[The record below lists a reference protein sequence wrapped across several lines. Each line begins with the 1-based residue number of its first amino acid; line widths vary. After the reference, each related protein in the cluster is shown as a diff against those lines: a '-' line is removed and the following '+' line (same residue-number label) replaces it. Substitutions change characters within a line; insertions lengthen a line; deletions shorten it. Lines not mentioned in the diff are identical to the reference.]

1 MSVVGV
7 DFGNQN
13 VLIAAAGRGGVD
25 VILNGNSQR
34 LNPCLVGF
42 SESRSMGEG
51 AASNAMGNYR
61 NTISCMKRLMGLSFH
76 DARAQDEMKWVSFT
90 CVPFKHTSGGPES
103 IGVQVSYKSED
114 VVIPMEMI
122 VGMMLKHMGGISAA
136 KAAESSNAPVNSNFS
151 DPSNPLFPRDWV
163 VAIPGYYTDS
173 QRRAFVDAFR
183 MVGIQGL
190 QRLMHEHTATALAY
204 GIFKDIKKEFTKDKP
219 TNVMF
224 IDVGA
229 SAYSVCIV
237 AFEPGKLIVKTA
249 QFDPDL
255 GGRNFDQVI
264 ANWIADKFEEKYKG
278 KLSGKPMNN
287 PKVALKLYVAAE
299 KAKKTLS
306 PAGVREARISLE
318 SLMDDHDFSCTL
330 TDVEYESLCAPLL
343 ARLAA
348 PIERALAEANLK
360 SKDLNCVEI
369 VGGGSRVGCLKRT
382 LATILG
388 LKQSDINNGLST
400 TMNSD
405 ESVAR
410 GAALQSAI
418 LSPRFKVLP
427 YEIIEYQPYPVKVSW
442 DGEASN
448 EQEEGVEVEGQTE
461 GTAMPTNSVIMFG
474 RGSNFPVTRRVTLR
488 RSGEFAV
495 NVSYDESVM
504 KNDCLQGQ
512 SADVACFK
520 IKAPDGPANKVRVN
534 IKEDLHGCIVFS
546 SAQMVE
552 EVNDDQDMTDAA
564 ESKEAP
570 EGEKKKKVKKTT
582 LDCTESRSFD
592 WSETEINKIYEREV
606 AMSNNDRV
614 VKDTADMR
622 NELESYIYDMRD
634 KIVSESHLA
643 PYASSKDRESM
654 SSALETIE
662 SWLYEDGFDATK
674 SVYAEKLKELK
685 KIGDPIVFRQTEAS
699 NRPNSIS
706 SLQRTIEKY
715 QSWCTSSQG
724 VAEFAHITAEEFD
737 KCFKKCDEASGWM
750 YDVLDKQGS
759 RALYETPVTTVA
771 EIDGKV
777 KDLITIVN
785 PIMYKPKPKPSA
797 EEKKP
802 EDKGPEVPNAN
813 AGQSQPMDTDE
824 NTNGG
829 PDQMDTTQ

>member
-1 MSVVGV
+1 
-7 DFGNQN
+7 
-13 VLIAAAGRGGVD
+13 
-25 VILNGNSQR
+25 
-34 LNPCLVGF
+34 
-42 SESRSMGEG
+42 MGEG

-61 NTISCMKRLMGLSFH
+61 NTISSMKRLMGLSFH
-76 DARAQDEMKWVSFT
+76 DSRAQAEMKWAPFT
-90 CVPFKHTSGGPES
+90 CAPIKHASGGPDS
-103 IGVQVSYKSED
+103 IGVKVSYKSED
-114 VVIPMEMI
+114 TVLPMEMI
-122 VGMMLKHMGGISAA
+122 VGMMMKHMGSIAAA
-136 KAAESSNAPVNSNFS
+136 KAAETASTPVHVNFS
-151 DPSNPLFPRDWV
+151 EPTHPLFPRDWV

-190 QRLMHEHTATALAY
+190 QCLIHEHTATALAY
-204 GIFKDIKKEFTKDKP
+204 GIFKDIRKEFTKDKP

-224 IDVGA
+224 LDVGE
-229 SAYSVCIV
+229 SAYSACIV
-237 AFEPGKLIVKTA
+237 AFEPGKLIVKNA

-255 GGRNFDQVI
+255 GGRNFDQVV

-287 PKVALKLYVAAE
+287 PKVALKLFAAAE

-318 SLMDDHDFSCTL
+318 SLMDDFDFSCTL
-330 TDVEYESLCAPLL
+330 TDVEYEALCAPLL

-348 PIERALAEANLK
+348 PIERALAETKLK
-360 SKDLNCVEI
+360 AKDLNCVEI

-382 LATILG
+382 LASILG
-388 LKQSDINNGLST
+388 LDQSATNNGLST
-400 TMNSD
+400 SMNSD

-448 EQEEGVEVEGQTE
+448 EQEEGVEVEGQAD
-461 GTAMPTNSVIMFG
+461 GTVMPTNSVIMFG

-488 RSGEFAV
+488 RSGEFIV
-495 NVSYDESVM
+495 NVAYDETAM
-504 KNDCLQGQ
+504 KLDFLQGR
-512 SADVACFK
+512 STDIACFK
-520 IKAPDGPANKVRVN
+520 IKAPSGPANKVRVN
-534 IKEDLHGCIVFS
+534 IKEDINGCIAFS

-552 EVNDDQDMTDAA
+552 DVLEDQDTPADA
-564 ESKEAP
+564 ESKEA
-570 EGEKKKKVKKTT
+570 EGEKKKKVKKTN
-582 LDCTESRSFD
+582 LDATESRSFD
-592 WSETEINKIYEREV
+592 WSETEINKLYEREV

-614 VKDTADMR
+614 IKETADMR

-634 KIVSESHLA
+634 KIVSDSQLA
-643 PYASSKDRESM
+643 PYASMKERETM
-654 SSALETIE
+654 SSTLESVE

-674 SVYAEKLKELK
+674 SVYADKLKELK
-685 KIGDPIVFRQTEAS
+685 KIGDPIIFRQSEALT
-699 NRPNSIS
+699 RPNAIS

-724 VAEFAHITAEEFD
+724 LGDFAHVTPDEFD

-750 YDVLDKQGS
+750 YDVLDKQSS
-759 RALYETPVTTVA
+759 RGLSENPVTTVA
-771 EIDGKV
+771 DIEAKV
-777 KDLITIVN
+777 KDLTNLVN
-785 PIMYKPKPKPSA
+785 PIMYKPKPKPPA

-802 EDKGPEVPNAN
+802 EKASETPTSNGD
-813 AGQSQPMDTDE
+813 QSQPMDSDE
-824 NTNGG
+824 NTTGG
-829 PDQMDTTQ
+829 ADPMDTS

>member
-1 MSVVGV
+1 
-7 DFGNQN
+7 
-13 VLIAAAGRGGVD
+13 
-25 VILNGNSQR
+25 
-34 LNPCLVGF
+34 
-42 SESRSMGEG
+42 MGEG

-76 DARAQDEMKWVSFT
+76 DTRAQAEMKWAPFT
-90 CVPFKHTSGGPES
+90 CVPIKHASGGPDS

-114 VVIPMEMI
+114 VVVPIEMT
-122 VGMMLKHMGGISAA
+122 VGMMMKHMGSIAAA
-136 KAAESSNAPVNSNFS
+136 KAAESSNAPMNVNFS
-151 DPSNPLFPRDWV
+151 EPSHPLFPRDWV

-190 QRLMHEHTATALAY
+190 QRLIHEHTATALAY

-229 SAYSVCIV
+229 SSYSVCIV

-255 GGRNFDQVI
+255 GGRNFDQVV
-264 ANWIADKFEEKYKG
+264 ANWIAEKFEEKYKG
-278 KLSGKPMNN
+278 KLSAKPMSN
-287 PKVALKLYVAAE
+287 PKVALKLFAAAE

-318 SLMDDHDFSCTL
+318 SLMDDHDFSITL
-330 TDVEYESLCAPLL
+330 TDVEYELLCAPLL

-348 PIERALAEANLK
+348 PIEKALAETNLK
-360 SKDLNCVEI
+360 PKDLNCIEI

-382 LATILG
+382 LASILG
-388 LKQSDINNGLST
+388 LDQSATNNGLST

-427 YEIIEYQPYPVKVSW
+427 YEIIEFQPYPVKVSW

-448 EQEEGVEVEGQTE
+448 EQEEGVEIEGQTD
-461 GTAMPTNSVIMFG
+461 GAALPTNSVIMFG

-495 NVSYDESVM
+495 NVAYDETAM
-504 KNDCLQGQ
+504 KHDFLQGQ
-512 SADVACFK
+512 SADIACFK
-520 IKAPDGPANKVRVN
+520 IKSPDGPANKVRVN
-534 IKEDLHGCIVFS
+534 IKEDINGCIVFS

-552 EVNDDQDMTDAA
+552 EVNEDQEMPDA
-564 ESKEAP
+564 ESKEAAD
-570 EGEKKKKVKKTT
+570 GEKKKKVKKTT
-582 LDCTESRSFD
+582 LDFTESRSFD
-592 WSETEINKIYEREV
+592 WSETEINKLYEREV
-606 AMSNNDRV
+606 SMSNNDRV
-614 VKDTADMR
+614 IKETADMR

-643 PYASSKDRESM
+643 PYASVKERETM
-654 SSALETIE
+654 SSSLETVE
-662 SWLYEDGFDATK
+662 NWLYEHGFDATK
-674 SVYAEKLKELK
+674 SVYAEKLKDLK
-685 KIGDPIVFRQTEAS
+685 KIGDPILFRQAEAL
-699 NRPNSIS
+699 NRPNAIS

-724 VAEFAHITAEEFD
+724 IADFAHVTAEEFD
-737 KCFKKCDEASGWM
+737 KCYKKCDEASGWM

-777 KDLITIVN
+777 KELTTMVN
-785 PIMYKPKPKPSA
+785 PIMCKPKPKPSA

-802 EDKGPEVPNAN
+802 DDKASETPNN
-813 AGQSQPMDTDE
+813 GGQQPMDTDE
-824 NTNGG
+824 KTPGG
-829 PDQMDTTQ
+829 PDPMDTQ

>member
-1 MSVVGV
+1 M
-7 DFGNQN
+7 
-13 VLIAAAGRGGVD
+13 LKR
-25 VILNGNSQR
+25 
-34 LNPCLVGF
+34 CLVGF
-42 SESRSMGEG
+42 SDSRSMGEG

-61 NTISCMKRLMGLSFH
+61 NTISCMKRLIGLSFH
-76 DARAQDEMKWVSFT
+76 DERAQAEMKWAPFT
-90 CVPFKHTSGGPES
+90 CVPIKHASGGPDS

-114 VVIPMEMI
+114 IVIPMEMI
-122 VGMMLKHMGGISAA
+122 VGMMLKHMGGIAAA
-136 KAAESSNAPVNSNFS
+136 KAAESSNTSISGNFS
-151 DPSNPLFPRDWV
+151 EPSHPLFPRDWV

-190 QRLMHEHTATALAY
+190 QRLIHEHTATALAY

-229 SAYSVCIV
+229 SSYSVCIV

-255 GGRNFDQVI
+255 GGRNFDQVV
-264 ANWIADKFEEKYKG
+264 ANWIADKFEEKYKN

-287 PKVALKLYVAAE
+287 TKVALKLYAAAE

-330 TDVEYESLCAPLL
+330 TDVEYESLCSPLL

-348 PIERALAEANLK
+348 PIERALTETNLK
-360 SKDLNCVEI
+360 SKDLNCIEI

-427 YEIIEYQPYPVKVSW
+427 YEIIEHQPYPVKVSW

-448 EQEEGVEVEGQTE
+448 EQEEGVEVEGQCE

-488 RSGEFAV
+488 RSGEFDV
-495 NVSYDESVM
+495 NVSYDESAM
-504 KNDCLQGQ
+504 KQSFIQGQ
-512 SADVACFK
+512 SVDIACFK
-520 IKAPDGPANKVRVN
+520 VKAPDGPANKVRVN
-534 IKEDLHGCIVFS
+534 IKEDIHGCIVFS

-552 EVNDDQDMTDAA
+552 EVNDEQEMTDA
-564 ESKEAP
+564 ESKEIP
-570 EGEKKKKVKKTT
+570 EGEKKKKVKKTS
-582 LDCTESRSFD
+582 LDFTESRSFD

-614 VKDTADMR
+614 IKETADMR

-634 KIVSESHLA
+634 KIVSESQLA

-654 SSALETIE
+654 SSALESIE
-662 SWLYEDGFDATK
+662 NWLYEDGFDATK

-685 KIGDPIVFRQTEAS
+685 KIGDPIVFRQSEAL
-699 NRPNSIS
+699 NRPNAIS

-724 VAEFAHITAEEFD
+724 VVDFAHVTTEEFD
-737 KCFKKCDEASGWM
+737 KCFKKCDEVSGWM

-771 EIDGKV
+771 EIDAKL
-777 KDLITIVN
+777 KDLTNVVN
-785 PIMYKPKPKPSA
+785 PIMYKPKPKPSF

-802 EDKGPEVPNAN
+802 EDKASGAPNSN
-813 AGQSQPMDTDE
+813 GGQSQPMDTDE

-829 PDQMDTTQ
+829 ADPMDTTQ